1 MKKILLSAFALLVS
15 SSAYSQY
22 WSTQNTSFTTP
33 SRGISGMEVFDANTV
48 WAFAYD
54 GAPFDPDNPE
64 NIQEFTKTSNG
75 GITWTSGAIN
85 VGDPN
90 LTITNISGVNGTT
103 AWVGALLSTA
113 TDGLGAVY
121 KTVNGGVTWTA
132 QQTFS
137 TAGESYLNFV
147 HAFDANNAIAG
158 GDPQGG
164 EYELYTTSN
173 GGTSWTRVPAASLPN
188 PTTNEYG
195 YNAGYYAVGN
205 NIFFYTG
212 KGRIYKSTDKGL
224 TWSIAFTGS
233 TYGLSDFGGATI
245 NGDMAWSDANRGIV
259 FKKTYNTATPPVQ
272 TALAIYRT
280 TDGGSTWST
289 VTFTGITAANKISD
303 VTYVPGTDILVATST
318 SGGSWKSLDNG
329 STWTALDTAVQHL
342 GVRCSDANTCYS
354 GGFNTSATA
363 GGMFKSSQNLG
374 VLDINKGINN
384 LSIYPNPTKGEVNIK
399 TDKKIKSTTVLDLSG
414 KVLTTGSSE
423 TVNLS
428 AFTKGTYLVKVEFS
442 DGSSKT
448 EKIIKD

>member
-1 MKKILLSAFALLVS
+1 MKKVLLSALALAIS
-15 SSAYSQY
+15 SSAFSQF
-22 WSTQNTSFTTP
+22 WSTQNTGFTTA
-33 SRGISGMEVFDANTV
+33 SRGISGIEVFDANTA

-54 GAPFDPDNPE
+54 GVTSTN
-64 NIQEFTKTSNG
+64 NVQEFTKTSNG
-75 GITWTSGAIN
+75 GTTWTSGAIN
-85 VGDPN
+85 VGNPA
-90 LTITNISGVNGTT
+90 LTITNISGVSGTT
-103 AWVGALLSTA
+103 AWVGALESTNS
-113 TDGLGAVY
+113 DGLGAVY

-137 TAGESYLNFV
+137 TSGQSYLNFV

-158 GDPQGG
+158 GDPEGG

-173 GGTSWTRVPAASLPN
+173 GGTSWTRVPAASVPN

-245 NGDMAWSDANRGIV
+245 SGDMAWSDANKGIV
-259 FKKTYNTATPPVQ
+259 IKKTFNTATPPVQ

-280 TDGGSTWST
+280 TDGGATWST
-289 VTFTGITAANKISD
+289 VTFTGITASSNITDIA
-303 VTYVPGTDILVATST
+303 YVPGTDIVVATSSSQT
-318 SGGSWKSLDNG
+318 TGGSWKSLDNG

-414 KVLTTGSSE
+414 KLLTVGSSE

>member
-1 MKKILLSAFALLVS
+1 MKKILLSAFALAIS
-15 SSAYSQY
+15 SSAFSQF
-22 WSTQNTSFTTP
+22 WSTQNTGFTAA
-33 SRGISGMEVFDANTV
+33 SRGISGIEVFDANTA

-54 GAPFDPDNPE
+54 GVTSTN

-75 GITWTSGAIN
+75 GTTWTSGAIN
-85 VGDPN
+85 VGNPA
-90 LTITNISGVNGTT
+90 LTITNISGVSGTT
-103 AWVGALLSTA
+103 AWVGALLSA
-113 TDGLGAVY
+113 STDGLGAVY
-121 KTVNGGVTWTA
+121 KTVNGGTTWTA

-137 TAGESYLNFV
+137 TANESYLNFV
-147 HAFDANNAIAG
+147 HAFDANNVIVG
-158 GDPQGG
+158 GDPENG
-164 EYELYTTSN
+164 EFELYTTSN
-173 GGTSWTRVPAASLPN
+173 GGSSWTRVIAANVPN
-188 PTTNEYG
+188 PNSGEYG

-205 NIFFYTG
+205 NIFFYTN

-224 TWSIAFTGS
+224 NWTIAFTGS
-233 TYGLSDFGGATI
+233 TYSLTDFGGASVS
-245 NGDMAWSDANRGIV
+245 GDMAWSDANRGIV
-259 FKKTYNTATPPVQ
+259 LKKNYLGTTP

-289 VTFTGITAANKISD
+289 VTFTGITAANNITD
-303 VTYVPGTDILVATST
+303 ITYVPGTNILVATSSSQT
-318 SGGSWKSLDNG
+318 TGGSWKSLDNG
-329 STWTALDTAVQHL
+329 STWTALDTGVQHL

-363 GGMFKSSQNLG
+363 GGMFKSSQSLG
-374 VLDINKGINN
+374 VSDINKGINN

-414 KVLTTGSSE
+414 KVLTVGSSE